1 MEKRSSYREDGATR
15 GTRLKRLYLL
25 RHAKAEVGDPS
36 LADFDR
42 ALTPRGR
49 RAAERIG
56 DLLVSR
62 KELPE
67 LVLCSPSQRT
77 RETLE
82 LVLPA
87 LCEPPQILFE
97 RSLYLADSGS
107 LLARV
112 CAIPEGVER
121 AMFIGHNPGI
131 EELAAR
137 LTRRDPS
144 GRLPTLADKFPT
156 AALAILVLPG
166 RWEQAPDGGRLE
178 DFIRPR
184 DLDS

>member
-1 MEKRSSYREDGATR
+1 VRW
-15 GTRLKRLYLL
+15 KRLYLL

-42 ALTPRGR
+42 ALTGRGR

-56 DLLVSR
+56 ALLAER
-62 KELPE
+62 KDLPE

-77 RETLE
+77 RQTLE

-87 LCEPPQILFE
+87 LPEPPQILFE
-97 RSLYLADSGS
+97 RSLYLADSAS
-107 LLARV
+107 LLARIG
-112 CAIPEGVER
+112 ALPESVQR

-137 LTRRDPS
+137 LVRRDPS
-144 GRLPTLADKFPT
+144 GRLPTLAEKFPT
-156 AALAILVLPG
+156 AALAILSLPA
-166 RWEQAPDGGRLE
+166 RWMQALDGGRLE